1 MRRAGFLDKA
11 AARSQ
16 FPPRMK
22 TFSRWRRRVAG
33 RAAADFASRLTGRPA
48 GRQIQRTAD
57 AA

>member
-1 MRRAGFLDKA
+1 MRRAGFLDKV

-22 TFSRWRRRVAG
+22 TFSRWRRRVAKG
-33 RAAADFASRLTGRPA
+33 TAADFASRLTGRTA
-48 GRQIQRTAD
+48 GRHIQRTAD